1 MLEDIFMPE
10 IDRYR
15 ITIDDKRVMVH
26 AAYLTAYP
34 WGAFR
39 LSLNRELYGA
49 EKLEAAGMQIARI
62 VLGHDFQRSGFR
74 QEYVNRKEWDQAL
87 LWLSKRLICNRLM
100 RKASREK
107 WEAWQLAEEAGVTE
121 AIAWRRWADDRQ
133 VRGLILP
140 FVSKREQGATCERA
154 IPFFE

>member
-1 MLEDIFMPE
+1 MLEELFRQE
-10 IDRYR
+10 IDRYH

-39 LSLNRELYGA
+39 LSVSRNLYGA
-49 EKLEAAGMQIARI
+49 EKVEAAGMQIARI

-87 LWLSKRLICNRLM
+87 LWLSKRLICNQVM

-121 AIAWRRWADDRQ
+121 AIAWRRWADHRQ

-140 FVSKREQGATCERA
+140 FVSKREQPLAYDRA